1 MTMYKLGL
9 DIHGVI
15 TDDMIAMRSLA
26 ESIMLSKVPNEVH
39 IISGP
44 PVDVINKELESL
56 GFVKGQH
63 YSHIFSIVDYHL
75 SIGTPVT
82 WDDNGHA
89 WTDEYTWDKTKA
101 DYCLREAINL
111 HIDDSDQYG
120 YFFKTPYARFFS
132 KNKRKQKIFPGSKP

>member
-1 MTMYKLGL
+1 MYKLGL

-15 TDDMIAMRSLA
+15 TDDTEALRVLA
-26 ESIMLSKVPNEVH
+26 CAVMSFGCEVH

-44 PVDVINKELESL
+44 PITVIKQELEQL
-56 GFVKGQH
+56 GFKENIH
-63 YSHIFSIVDYHL
+63 YSHIFSIVDHHI
-75 SIGTPVT
+75 SAGTHVT
-82 WDDNGHA
+82 WDERGHA

-101 DYCLREAINL
+101 DYCLRTGINL

>member
-1 MTMYKLGL
+1 MYKLGL

-15 TDDMIAMRSLA
+15 TDDMDAMRKLA
-26 ESIMLSKVPNEVH
+26 ECVMLSGVLNQVH

-44 PVDVINKELESL
+44 PVKFIKEELEQL
-56 GFVKGQH
+56 GFKEGQH
-63 YSHIFSIVDYHL
+63 YSHIFSIVDHHL
-75 SIGTPVT
+75 AAGTQVVF
-82 WDDNGHA
+82 DENGHA

-101 DYCLREAINL
+101 DYCLREGINL

>member
-1 MTMYKLGL
+1 MTMWE
-9 DIHGVI
+9 
-15 TDDMIAMRSLA
+15 LA
-26 ESIMLSKVPNEVH
+26 TALVACGHEVH

-44 PVDVINKELESL
+44 PLDVIEKELKSL
-56 GFVKGQH
+56 LFEKNLQYTHV
-63 YSHIFSIVDYHL
+63 FSIVDHNIA
-75 SIGTPVT
+75 IGSNVT
-82 WDDNGHA
+82 YDENGHA

-101 DYCLREAINL
+101 DYCLRENISL

>member
-1 MTMYKLGL
+1 MYKLGL

-15 TDDMIAMRSLA
+15 TDDKDSLKWLA
-26 ESIMLSKVPNEVH
+26 NAVTFMKGEVH

-44 PVDVINKELESL
+44 PIKVIMEELRQL
-56 GFVKGQH
+56 GFTKDVH
-63 YSHIFSIVDYHL
+63 YTHVFSIVDHNIA
-75 SIGTPVT
+75 IGSNVT
-82 WDDNGHA
+82 FDENGHA

-101 DYCLREAINL
+101 DYCLREGINL

-132 KNKRKQKIFPGSKP
+132 KNKRKQKIFPGAK

>member
-1 MTMYKLGL
+1 MYKLGL

-15 TDDMIAMRSLA
+15 TDDMHAMRDLA
-26 ESIMLSKVPNEVH
+26 EAIMLAKVDNQVH

-44 PVDVINKELESL
+44 PVAVILKELESL

-63 YSHIFSIVDYHL
+63 YSHIFSIVDHNIA
-75 SIGTPVT
+75 IGSNVVF
-82 WDDNGHA
+82 DENGHA

-101 DYCLREAINL
+101 DYCLREGINL

-132 KNKRKQKIFPGSKP
+132 KNKRKQKIFPGAK